1 MSALVSAIIPTWNR
15 ADFVARAIQSALD
28 QRLSSGEVEV
38 IVVDDESTD
47 NTPEIVRAFE
57 TVRYIRQTNRREGAA
72 RNAGAAQASGAYLAF
87 LDSDDYWLPGKLA
100 GDVARFEAAD
110 QPALVYSRA
119 TNVDERER
127 SLGTRTLPT
136 PQGDVFWPLAREA
149 FMPMSTV
156 AVRAEAFRTCNGF
169 TEDRTLSGTADW
181 ELWLR
186 FAARWP
192 IGFVDQTKTAIRVH
206 TGSMLGD
213 AAYMEPAML
222 AGVRYAL
229 ADPVVAQRARG
240 HEAFVWACMYVTI
253 ALYAYRHRRRTRS
266 ALWLARAVRSS
277 PQQLA
282 DPRFLGALGRA
293 VLGPNLI
300 GALRRA

>member
-1 MSALVSAIIPTWNR
+1 
-15 ADFVARAIQSALD
+15 
-28 QRLSSGEVEV
+28 
-38 IVVDDESTD
+38 
-47 NTPEIVRAFE
+47 
-57 TVRYIRQTNRREGAA
+57 
-72 RNAGAAQASGAYLAF
+72 
-87 LDSDDYWLPGKLA
+87 
-100 GDVARFEAAD
+100 
-110 QPALVYSRA
+110 
-119 TNVDERER
+119 
-127 SLGTRTLPT
+127 
-136 PQGDVFWPLAREA
+136 
-149 FMPMSTV
+149 MSTV
-156 AVRAEAFRTCNGF
+156 AVRAEAFRACAGF

-186 FAARWP
+186 IAARWP

-229 ADPVVAQRARG
+229 ADPIVAQRARG
-240 HEAFVWACMYVTI
+240 REAFIRACMYVTI
-253 ALYAYRHRRRTRS
+253 ALYAYRHRRRARS
-266 ALWLARAVRSS
+266 ALWLARAVASS

-282 DPRFLGALGRA
+282 DPRFLGAFGRA